1 MSEEEVEELIAIYKD
16 KGRLQTAKRLGN
28 MFQSYQKV
36 VLENTQLKKSLE
48 NAQEIYKNSHKY
60 TSECED
66 KVIEL
71 KRVLKEIRECIM
83 NFLLT
88 EEYIIVDGKAIAN
101 NYHKLLE
108 IIDKGIG
115 EDKK

>member
-1 MSEEEVEELIAIYKD
+1 MSEEEIKKIARETFVENVMNNLDSAIIFKYI
-16 KGRLQTAKRLGN
+16 QTLE
-28 MFQSYQKV
+28 Q
-36 VLENTQLKKSLE
+36 ENTQLKS
-48 NAQEIYKNSHKY
+48 
-60 TSECED
+60 
-66 KVIEL
+66 
-71 KRVLKEIRECIM
+71 VLKEIRECIM

-115 EDKK
+115 E

>member
-36 VLENTQLKKSLE
+36 VLENTYLKKSLE
-48 NAQEIYKNSHKY
+48 NAQDIYKNSHKY

-71 KRVLKEIRECIM
+71 KRVLKEIREKLKEHNYTLDYEPW
-83 NFLLT
+83 NFYEIQGNILFDL
-88 EEYIIVDGKAIAN
+88 V
-101 NYHKLLE
+101 E

-115 EDKK
+115 EDK

>member
-36 VLENTQLKKSLE
+36 VLENTQLKS
-48 NAQEIYKNSHKY
+48 
-60 TSECED
+60 
-66 KVIEL
+66 
-71 KRVLKEIRECIM
+71 VLKEIREFIEVEKEAGI
-83 NFLLT
+83 LWT
-88 EEYIIVDGKAIAN
+88 ERSTNVI
-101 NYHKLLE
+101 LE

-115 EDKK
+115 EEKNES